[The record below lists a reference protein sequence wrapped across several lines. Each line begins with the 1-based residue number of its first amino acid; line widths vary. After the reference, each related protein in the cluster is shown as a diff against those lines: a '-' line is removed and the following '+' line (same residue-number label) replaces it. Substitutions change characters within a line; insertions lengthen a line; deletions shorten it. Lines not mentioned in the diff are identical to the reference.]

1 MSRSLVST
9 IWRDFRGNLSW
20 GRICSFVALVVAV
33 VAQFTGASVAH
44 VATWIGLAGGNY
56 IASKA
61 SEASC
66 VKSGESGKTLI

>member
-1 MSRSLVST
+1 MASS

-33 VAQFTGASVAH
+33 IAQFTGASVAH
-44 VATWIGLAGGNY
+44 ISVWLGLAGGNY

-61 SEASC
+61 TEASC
-66 VKSGESGKTLI
+66 VKSGEVGKTLI